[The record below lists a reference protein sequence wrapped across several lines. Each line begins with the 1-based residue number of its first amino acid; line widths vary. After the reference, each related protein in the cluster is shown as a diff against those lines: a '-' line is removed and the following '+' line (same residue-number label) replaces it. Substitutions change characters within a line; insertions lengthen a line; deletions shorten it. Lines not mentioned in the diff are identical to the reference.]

1 MLTDCVR
8 SQEVCGSIG
17 TNNTVGYGADNAQYK
32 TRLYLNTAKP
42 ATCNGIVRNWTFCY
56 YVPDSDSSG
65 TYRAEFAMYRRAPG
79 PMTHVR
85 YSPARPGK
93 FKYRYP
99 ITVTVEEN
107 DNDSSNDQSS
117 SDSEFQCKVFTPDE
131 GVAVDRGDV
140 IGVSLSGD
148 RRLDIVSDIGEL
160 EFNADTIHYKDYRN
174 GNIPGIIQRPE
185 VIRDKVIHL
194 FAEIVSKFLM

>member
-1 MLTDCVR
+1 MFTDCVR

-17 TNNTVGYGADNAQYK
+17 TNNTVGYGADNAQYR

-42 ATCNGIVRNWTFCY
+42 ATCNGIVRNLTFCY

-65 TYRAEFAMYRRAPG
+65 TYRAEFAIYRKRTTG
-79 PMTHVR
+79 RKTR

-93 FKYRYP
+93 FKNS

-107 DNDSSNDQSS
+107 DNDSSDDQSS
-117 SDSEFQCKVFTPDE
+117 SDSEFQCKVFTLDE
-131 GVAVDRGDV
+131 GVAVNRGDV

-148 RRLDIVSDIGEL
+148 RRLDIVSDTRES
-160 EFNADTIHYKDYRN
+160 EFNADTIHYKDYN
-174 GNIPGIIQRPE
+174 GNIQEPREISNR
-185 VIRDKVIHL
+185 VIHL
-194 FAEIVSKFLM
+194 FAEIIIISKFERKLEYC